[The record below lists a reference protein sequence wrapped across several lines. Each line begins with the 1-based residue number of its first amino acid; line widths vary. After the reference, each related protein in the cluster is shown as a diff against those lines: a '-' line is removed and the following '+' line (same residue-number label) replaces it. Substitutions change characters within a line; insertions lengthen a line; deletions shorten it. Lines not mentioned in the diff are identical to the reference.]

1 VGADTR
7 SYAPVFAASEIEAL
21 TIAEEITATLAHF
34 PTLEVRVEPVGP
46 ADAVMVPAEAELEL
60 HGNRP
65 TLHVFNANHTG
76 TACGVEIDTAN
87 AVASVDLL
95 ALSDGVKCDRCLRIV
110 GLNTD

>member
-46 ADAVMVPAEAELEL
+46 ADAVMVPAETELEL

-65 TLHVFNANHTG
+65 TLHVSMRITREPLAASRSTLRTQWLRSICLLCR
-76 TACGVEIDTAN
+76 TASSATA
-87 AVASVDLL
+87 VCAS
-95 ALSDGVKCDRCLRIV
+95 SG
-110 GLNTD
+110 